1 MTQRHSIT
9 RRSLLKATAATTAGV
24 GAASILG
31 APEFFIR
38 RASAQNALRVIMIAD
53 PWVDVIQQLGS
64 EYEKD
69 RGVTVQVESY
79 PYDQTHQKEV
89 LLGTQQS
96 DAADVIVLDSPWVG
110 EFAEAGIVEDLKPR
124 VDATPELE
132 WDDFIPSYRAV
143 ADWKG
148 QIVGVPFAPYYVML
162 HYRKDLFEQEG
173 LEPPKTYDEWKS
185 IAEKF
190 TNNPDYPDM
199 FGVAMNNAK
208 GAPVG
213 QAWFE
218 YIWNVGGKPFESNY
232 PGSEDPYADMT
243 PLINS
248 PEGVEVANMF
258 NEMLQ
263 YEPEGA
269 LNMAWDE
276 RVQAFASGKVA
287 MISAWSVRTPLLIDP
302 SRSQVADKFA
312 TAVVPSKE
320 GITPVPP
327 LGGWVMGINAN
338 SQNSD
343 GAWDFITWLT
353 SPEVHKQFVL
363 LGGPPARSSQ
373 LTDPELVE
381 KFWWFPT
388 LAESAKT
395 AYPDCRPRIP
405 ESFQII
411 DTVGNYLSQ
420 ALSGGISTEDAMN
433 SANSDIASLLE
444 GAGYNV

>member
-1 MTQRHSIT
+1 MNHRLDHVGLS
-9 RRSLLKATAATTAGV
+9 RRSFLRGAAGA
-24 GAASILG
+24 GAASILST
-31 APEFFIR
+31 PSFSIR
-38 RASAQNALRVIMIAD
+38 WASAADTIKVIMIAD
-53 PWVDVIQQLGS
+53 PWVDTIQTLGVD
-64 EYEKD
+64 YEKET
-69 RGVTVQVESY
+69 GVKVEVESY

-124 VDATPELE
+124 VEATPDLQ
-132 WDDFIPSYRAV
+132 WDDFIPSYAAV
-143 ADWKG
+143 ADWNG
-148 QIVGVPFAPYYVML
+148 QIVGIPFAPYYVLL
-162 HYRKDLFEQEG
+162 HYRKDLFEAEG
-173 LEPPKTYDEWKS
+173 LAPPKTFDEWKQ
-185 IAEKF
+185 IARTF
-190 TNNPDYPDM
+190 TNNATYPD
-199 FGVAMNNAK
+199 FYGVAMNNAK

-218 YIWNVGGKPFESNY
+218 YIWNVGGKPFESNF

-243 PLINS
+243 PMIAS
-248 PEGVEVANMF
+248 AEGIEVANLF
-258 NEMLQ
+258 QEMLQ
-263 YEPEGA
+263 YQPEGA

-302 SRSQVADKFA
+302 NRSEVADKFA
-312 TAVVPSKE
+312 TAVVPARD

-327 LGGWVMGINAN
+327 LGGWVVGINAYSKN
-338 SQNSD
+338 AD
-343 GAWDFITWLT
+343 AAWDFIVWLN
-353 SPEVHKQFVL
+353 SPEVHKRFIL
-363 LGGPPARSSQ
+363 LGGPPSRISE
-373 LTDPELVE
+373 LEDPELVE

-388 LAESAKT
+388 LAESAAT
-395 AYPDCRPRIP
+395 AYPDCRPRVA

-420 ALSGGISTEDAMN
+420 ALSGGISTEDAMQT
-433 SANSDIASLLE
+433 ANDEIKTLLE

>member
-1 MTQRHSIT
+1 MTHRHVVSRRSVLKAAAAGAAGTGMASLAGSPTFST
-9 RRSLLKATAATTAGV
+9 RRAA
-24 GAASILG
+24 
-31 APEFFIR
+31 
-38 RASAQNALRVIMIAD
+38 AQDAIRVIMIAD
-53 PWVDVIQQLGS
+53 PWVDTIQTLGDD
-64 EYEKD
+64 YEQEK
-69 RGVTVQVESY
+69 GVAVAVESY

-124 VDATPELE
+124 VDATPDLQ

-162 HYRKDLFEQEG
+162 HYRKDLFESEG

-185 IAEKF
+185 IAETF
-190 TNNPDYPDM
+190 TNNPDYPDIY
-199 FGVAMNNAK
+199 GVAMNNAK

-218 YIWNVGGKPFESNY
+218 YIWNVGGKPFESNF
-232 PGSEDPYADMT
+232 PGSKDPYADMT
-243 PLINS
+243 PMFDS
-248 PEGVEVANMF
+248 PEGLEVADLF
-258 NEMLQ
+258 KDMLQ

-312 TAVVPSKE
+312 TAVVPAKE
-320 GITPVPP
+320 GATPVPP
-327 LGGWVMGINAN
+327 LGGWVVGIN
-338 SQNSD
+338 SYSKNSD
-343 GAWDFITWLT
+343 AAWEFITWLT
-353 SPEVHKQFVL
+353 SPEVHKRFVL
-363 LGGPPARSSQ
+363 LGGPPARTSQ

-420 ALSGGISTEDAMN
+420 ALSGGMSTEDAMK
-433 SANSDIASLLE
+433 SANTDIASLLE